1 MISASAI
8 NMKPWI
14 TRSRMTVIV
23 FSVEKSAGAELV
35 WHSGHTR
42 EPIPA
47 PAIDYLQDSGES
59 YAAFA
64 KVSMFA

>member
-1 MISASAI
+1 
-8 NMKPWI
+8 
-14 TRSRMTVIV
+14 MTVIV